1 MELQAKE
8 MQVQI
13 LSYIEVH
20 IYATWQPT
28 LAMKLWTSSHSS
40 TQIKALCLDDAQ
52 SITVSE
58 ELSWEEMANEQ
69 ENQKALL
76 TQIVQELIQRP

>member
-1 MELQAKE
+1 
-8 MQVQI
+8 
-13 LSYIEVH
+13 
-20 IYATWQPT
+20 
-28 LAMKLWTSSHSS
+28 MKLWTSSHSS

-58 ELSWEEMANEQ
+58 GSWEEMANEQ